1 MSSGLAAR
9 LGRVTVGLA
18 VSRDFV
24 RGVAVRRDR
33 ILWATAVVRNG
44 EPLQA
49 TIERVL
55 AASTLPRWPRTLVI
69 AAVGPSSAQT
79 KRLAGLPSLP
89 GMYAMKDLVRESS
102 GRFFLRN
109 GVPLVTAV
117 SRSADGEVWGT
128 AFDRATVEAIE
139 GACQTRRVRLGAVA
153 PAVAVVGRAFQGDRI
168 TWNDGDATAEVEVRA
183 GELAGVRRVAAPPVD
198 NRDPASLMPTR
209 LLASLGGDAWRFADA
224 VGAAVSAPD
233 VLAWHPSGQ
242 DAHELPRW
250 RLVVA
255 SMATVA
261 AAVAWLVAPG
271 IAATIAQRHAERRL
285 TSLAEVRRSVV
296 LAERELAQVTRALA
310 EVAAFDS
317 GAIPATMLLADLTR
331 VMPEGTA
338 IAALRIAGDR
348 GTMALLA
355 PRSAAALSAAERVA
369 GIEGA
374 EIVGPVTR
382 EVVGT
387 RTVERLSIRFRFSQ
401 ASRRAGRDGR

>member
-1 MSSGLAAR
+1 MTSGLAAR
-9 LGRVTVGLA
+9 LGRVTLGLA

-33 ILWATAVVRNG
+33 ILWATAVERDG
-44 EPLQA
+44 EPLRA

-79 KRLAGLPSLP
+79 KRLARLPSLA
-89 GMYAMKDLVRESS
+89 GTHAMKDLVRESAA
-102 GRFFLRN
+102 RFFLRN

-117 SRSADGEVWGT
+117 SRCADGEVWGT
-128 AFDRATVEAIE
+128 AFDRATVEAID
-139 GACQTRRVRLGAVA
+139 GACRVRHVRLGAVA
-153 PAVAVVGRAFQGDRI
+153 PSVAVVGRAFQSNRI
-168 TWNDGDATAEVEVRA
+168 AWNDGDATAQVDVRG
-183 GELAGVRRVAAPPVD
+183 GELVSVRRVAGSTVQD
-198 NRDPASLMPTR
+198 GDPSSLTPTR

-233 VLAWHPSGQ
+233 VLAWHPTGQ

-250 RLVVA
+250 RLLVA
-255 SMATVA
+255 SIATVA
-261 AAVAWLVAPG
+261 AAVACLVAPG
-271 IAATIAQRHAERRL
+271 VGATVAQRQAERRL
-285 TSLAEVRRSVV
+285 TGLAEVRRSVV
-296 LAERELAQVTRALA
+296 LAERELAKVTRALA

-331 VMPEGTA
+331 VMPEGSA
-338 IAALRIAGDR
+338 IAALRITGDR
-348 GTMALLA
+348 GTLALLA
-355 PRSAAALSAAERVA
+355 PRSAAVLSAIERVA

-382 EVVGT
+382 EVVET
-387 RTVERLSIRFRFSQ
+387 RTVERLSIRFRFSE
-401 ASRRAGRDGR
+401 ASRRARRGGR

>member
-1 MSSGLAAR
+1 MTSGLAAR
-9 LGRVTVGLA
+9 LGRVTLGLA

-33 ILWATAVVRNG
+33 ILWATAVERDG

-79 KRLAGLPSLP
+79 KRLARLPSLA
-89 GMYAMKDLVRESS
+89 GLYAMKDLVRESAA
-102 GRFFLRN
+102 RFFLRN

-139 GACQTRRVRLGAVA
+139 GACQVRRVRLSAVA
-153 PAVAVVGRAFQGDRI
+153 PSVAVVGRAFQGDRI
-168 TWNDGDATAEVEVRA
+168 AWNDGDSTAEVELRG
-183 GELAGVRRVAAPPVD
+183 GELAGVRRVAFPSA
-198 NRDPASLMPTR
+198 RDGDPSSLTPTR

-233 VLAWHPSGQ
+233 VLAWHPTGQ

-255 SMATVA
+255 SVATIA
-261 AAVAWLVAPG
+261 AAVACLVAPG
-271 IAATIAQRHAERRL
+271 VAATIAQRQAERRL
-285 TSLAEVRRSVV
+285 TALAEVRRSVV
-296 LAERELAQVTRALA
+296 LAERELANVTRALA

-331 VMPEGTA
+331 VMPEGSA
-338 IAALRIAGDR
+338 IAALRITGDR
-348 GTMALLA
+348 GTLAVLA
-355 PRSAAALSAAERVA
+355 PRSAAVLSAIERVG

-382 EVVGT
+382 EVVET
-387 RTVERLSIRFRFSQ
+387 RTVERLSIRFRFSH
-401 ASRRAGRDGR
+401 ASRRARRGGR